1 MKKIMNKLIFPLRG
15 LATYFMLCILVVV
28 LLSWPA
34 SGKETDPKILILNSY
49 HPGDYWA
56 DSEMTGVLSGLK
68 KSYPEMVPAVEYLDT
83 KRFPSDE
90 YQRVLKEYLIRKYK
104 GQAMNLILVLDN
116 PALELI
122 LKIRKELF
130 SKVPVVFAGI
140 NGFRPEMIEGQEKI
154 TGISEDLQ
162 IADTIRT
169 ALKLHPAVKKVLIIN
184 DFTSTGLAIRSQAEG
199 LIPAF
204 KGQVQL
210 GFNDDVPWPELEKQ
224 LKGLSSDTL
233 ILLIAYLTDGKG
245 HFFSREEGTKLISSA
260 VSVPTY
266 GVTEARFGHGIVGG
280 LLLSGHVHGEEA
292 AKTALAV
299 LQGRDP
305 DSIPVKSSLG
315 KPMFDYRQ
323 LRRFEI
329 PERALPPQS
338 YIINR
343 PVSFWVKNRDLLFPV
358 SMIVGFL
365 ILSLMIVGGA
375 LIRIRSAELKLRQSG
390 ERFRLMF
397 ENHSSIMLLIEPDSG
412 AIINGNRAAVEFY
425 GFSAEQLCSMN
436 ISEINILPSEKI
448 ALDRQKASKGEALR
462 FVFPHQL
469 ANGEIRTVEVHS
481 SPIHLQGQSLLFSI
495 IYDITDRQK
504 AEEELLIKSMLLD
517 SVSDSVILHDLEG
530 RLLYINEAAHSLRG
544 YSKEEMLPLSLQDMT
559 VPRFSALIPIR
570 LEELATRGSAVFETE
585 NFRKDGT
592 ILPMEIHARLVD
604 YQGKPA
610 VLANGR
616 DLTDRNK
623 IERQLK
629 ESEEKYRMLFEHT
642 GTALIIVEEDR
653 TISLA
658 NSEFEKISGYSKK
671 EIEGKMKSE
680 DFVTQENAERV
691 LRLHSLR
698 REHPERAPKG
708 YESSIKDRNGRVKLT
723 YNTVVMIPGTGKSI
737 VSFND
742 ITELKRAEEEIRRLN
757 AELEQRVRERTAEL
771 EALNQELEGFS
782 YSISHDLRAPLRH
795 LTGFASLLSK
805 EIGEGLDGKSR
816 HYLEVI
822 SDSAVKMGRLLD
834 DVLSFSRMGRTDMRQ
849 SRLNLNTL
857 VEEFIKG
864 TLPEIGGREIV
875 WSVAPLPE
883 VYGDPTM
890 LRIVFENLLSNAV
903 KYTRDKPRAEIAIG
917 HQAGQGD
924 EDIFYVRDNG
934 AGFDMEYSNKL
945 FNLFQRLHHEDEFE
959 GTGLGLAN
967 VRRIILRHGG
977 RVWAEGVVDEGSTFY
992 FSLPKKKSL

>member
-1 MKKIMNKLIFPLRG
+1 MKIPVNNFWFRPRGLLIFFLLSVLMAG
-15 LATYFMLCILVVV
+15 

-34 SGKETDPKILILNSY
+34 SGKGTDPKILILNSY

-56 DSEMTGVLSGLK
+56 DSEMTGVLSVLK
-68 KSYPEMVPAVEYLDT
+68 KSYPDMVPAVEYLDT
-83 KRFPSDE
+83 KRFSSADHE
-90 YQRVLKEYLIRKYK
+90 QVLKEYLIRKYQ
-104 GQAMNLILVLDN
+104 GQAMHLILVLDN

-130 SKVPVVFAGI
+130 PKVPVVFAGI
-140 NGFRPEMIEGQEKI
+140 NDFRPEMIQGQEKI
-154 TGISEDLQ
+154 TGISEYLE
-162 IADTIRT
+162 IEGTIRT
-169 ALKLHPAVKKVLIIN
+169 ALKLHPAVKKILIIN
-184 DFTSTGLAIRSQAEG
+184 DFTSTGLAIRRQAEG

-204 KGQVQL
+204 KDQVQL
-210 GFNDDVPWPELEKQ
+210 EFNADEPWPDLEKQ
-224 LKGLSSDTL
+224 LKRLSSDTL
-233 ILLIAYLTDGKG
+233 VLLIAYLSDGKG
-245 HFFSREEGTKLISSA
+245 RFFSREEGTRLISST

-280 LLLSGHVHGEEA
+280 LLLSGRLQGEEA
-292 AKTALAV
+292 AKIVLAV

-305 DSIPVKSSLG
+305 GSIPVKFSPV

-323 LRRFEI
+323 LSRFQI
-329 PERALPPQS
+329 PEKALPPHS
-338 YIINR
+338 YLINR
-343 PVSFWVKNRDLLFPV
+343 PVSFWAKNRDLLFPV
-358 SMIVGFL
+358 SMIVVVL
-365 ILSLMIVGGA
+365 LLSLMIVSGA
-375 LIRIRSAELKLRQSG
+375 FFRIRSAEQKLRQSE

-397 ENHSSIMLLIEPDSG
+397 ETHSSIMLLIEPDSG
-412 AIINGNRAAVEFY
+412 AIINGNQAAVDFY
-425 GFSAEQLCSMN
+425 GFSPEQLCSMN
-436 ISEINILPSEKI
+436 ISEINILPPEKI
-448 ALDRQKASKGEALR
+448 ASDRQKAKSGNALR
-462 FVFPHQL
+462 FVFPHKL

-495 IYDITDRQK
+495 VYDITDRHK
-504 AEEELLIKSMLLD
+504 AEEELLIQSMLLD
-517 SVSDSVILHDLEG
+517 SVSDSVVLHDLDG
-530 RLLYINEAAHSLRG
+530 RLLYINEAAHTLRG
-544 YSKEEMLPLSLQDMT
+544 YSKEEMVQMSLRDLT
-559 VPRFSALIPIR
+559 VPGSSALIPVRIK
-570 LEELATRGSAVFETE
+570 ELVDKGQAVFETE

-592 ILPMEIHARLVD
+592 ILPLEIHARLVD

-616 DLTDRNK
+616 DLTERK
-623 IERQLK
+623 RIEEQLK
-629 ESEEKYRMLFEHT
+629 ESEEKYRTLFEHT
-642 GTALIIVEEDR
+642 GTALLIVEDDR

-658 NSEFEKISGYSKK
+658 NSEFEKISGYSKE

-680 DFVTQENAERV
+680 NFATPEDVEKL
-691 LRLHSLR
+691 LRFHSLR
-698 REHPERAPKG
+698 REHPGEAPRE
-708 YESSIKDRNGRVKLT
+708 YESRIKDKNGRVKHT
-723 YNTVVMIPGTGKSI
+723 YNTVAMIPGTGKRI

-742 ITELKRAEEEIRRLN
+742 ITELKRAEEEVRRLN

-795 LTGFASLLSK
+795 LTGFASLLTK
-805 EIGEGLDGKSR
+805 QMGEGLDEKSR

-849 SRLNLNTL
+849 SCLNLNGL
-857 VEEFIKG
+857 VEELIQG
-864 TLPEIGGREIV
+864 VRLETGEREMA
-875 WSVAPLPE
+875 WSLAPLPE

-890 LRIVFENLLSNAV
+890 LKIVFENLIANAV
-903 KYTRDKPRAEIAIG
+903 KYTRAQPKARIEIG
-917 HQAGQGD
+917 HQAGQRD

-977 RVWAEGVVDEGSTFY
+977 RVWAEGAVNLGATFY
-992 FSLPKKKSL
+992 FSLPRR